1 VLAVTLAVAAVSVA
15 LLVEALAPRQLL
27 MTVFGRRR
35 LSGART
41 LAAQASADQVS
52 HLDSIMVVLG
62 WLPCGQMD
70 SLAQSVGPQARM
82 SADPLRLI
90 GNQTV

>member
-1 VLAVTLAVAAVSVA
+1 MLAVTLAVAAVSVA

-27 MTVFGRRR
+27 MAAFGRRR

-41 LAAQASADQVS
+41 LAADQVS
-52 HLDSIMVVLG
+52 HLDSIMVVLE